1 MDDLKKALQVL
12 SEGNNRLTGAEQLI
26 YSKPTTK
33 TSKTK
38 SESWIKPYMMLVE
51 SEMSGEELPA
61 VQDTAVEEVEVD
73 ERSVSQSQARLMAAA
88 AHNPAFAK
96 KVGMK
101 QSVAKEFNRA
111 DKGKNIKS
119 LPVRK
124 GPVDEGDEV

>member
-26 YSKPTTK
+26 YSKPT
-33 TSKTK
+33 SKK
-38 SESWIKPYMMLVE
+38 PKVESWIKPYMMLVE
-51 SEMSGEELPA
+51 SEMAGEQAPT
-61 VQDTAVEEVEVD
+61 VQDEPIEEEQVD
-73 ERSVSQSQARLMAAA
+73 ERSVSQSQAHLMAAA
-88 AHNPAFAK
+88 AHNPQFAK

-111 DKGKNIKS
+111 DTGKNIKS

-124 GPVDEGDEV
+124 GPVDEGDEI